1 MKSRAEARRAL
12 GIRRLKCVGS
22 RLLVFAVA
30 VVALLQLASGCD
42 HPGKTA
48 SEVHRQHRRTI
59 PNGIELIE
67 GGRKIVDASGTFH
80 RCGNASINIFTSFSR
95 GRHFS

>member
-12 GIRRLKCVGS
+12 GIRMLKCVGS

-48 SEVHRQHRRTI
+48 SEVHRQHRRAI
-59 PNGIELIE
+59 SINQQEMMQD
-67 GGRKIVDASGTFH
+67 VDAALLLD
-80 RCGNASINIFTSFSR
+80 RPSR
-95 GRHFS
+95 LTELRMQ